1 MMRIIT
7 GTARGTKLFTLPGD
21 TTRPTTEFAKEAI
34 FNTISSD
41 IEGRNVLDLFAG
53 SGQMGL
59 ETLSRGAKHCVF
71 TDSSKEAIEVVRRNC
86 EKTKLSDRA
95 EVRFM
100 DAMRYVK
107 SVAGKTKFDLI
118 FVDPPYEKK
127 IIPSTLKTIAK
138 CDILSDTGIIVC
150 EDGFAGLT
158 VREPQIL
165 DYYDLIKEASY
176 GRLHI
181 FYLKKKAKND

>member
-7 GTARGTKLFTLPGD
+7 GTARGTKLFTLPGE

-34 FNTISSD
+34 FNTLSSD
-41 IEGRNVLDLFAG
+41 IEGRNVLDLYAG
-53 SGQMGL
+53 SGQLGL

-71 TDSSKEAIEVVRRNC
+71 TDSSKEAIEIVRKNC

-95 EVRFM
+95 EIRCA

-107 SVAGKTKFDLI
+107 SVAGRIKFDLI

-150 EDGFAGLT
+150 EDGYAGLT

-165 DYYDLIKEASY
+165 ENFELIKEASY

-181 FYLKKKAKND
+181 FYLKKAKK